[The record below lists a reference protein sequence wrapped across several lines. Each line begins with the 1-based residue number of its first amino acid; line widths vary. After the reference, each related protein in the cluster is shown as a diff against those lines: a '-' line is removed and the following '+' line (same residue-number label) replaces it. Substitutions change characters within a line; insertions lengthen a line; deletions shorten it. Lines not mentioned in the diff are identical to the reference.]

1 MRPEDVPVGP
11 LLVDTDVFSF
21 LRLGK
26 GRHEEFAALV
36 KGHILAVS
44 FATVGEVLAGGHA
57 ARLGEQRM
65 NQLRDAL
72 RRFVIIPYT
81 ATIAEAWAP
90 LYAKLKGHLHGEGI
104 NDLWTAACGL
114 TQTPRI
120 PIVTNNLSDF
130 RTIAAQAPDLLL
142 VHPDL

>member
-1 MRPEDVPVGP
+1 MNPAEVPVGP

-21 LRLGK
+21 LHLGK
-26 GRHEEFAALV
+26 GRHEEFSALL
-36 KGHILAVS
+36 KGHILAIS

-65 NQLRDAL
+65 NRLRDAL

-81 ATIAEAWAP
+81 ATVAEAWAP
-90 LYAKLKGHLHGEGI
+90 LYAKLRGHLHGEGI

-114 TQTPRI
+114 TQTPPI
-120 PIVTNNLSDF
+120 PIVTNNLRDF
-130 RTIAAQAPDLLL
+130 RTIAAQAAGLLL